1 MRRVASIEVP
11 PGGGAEAEKKNPPLE
26 TFRASV
32 KCSDL
37 SEARPTARK
46 RSGVRTGCRGTCR
59 LSEADMMAILLPAR
73 KGGTQSLQGCG
84 SLRIHSGQPTD
95 RVQARNPHKTRSYS
109 AVPF

>member
-11 PGGGAEAEKKNPPLE
+11 PGGGGEGGKKKPPLE

-46 RSGVRTGCRGTCR
+46 RSGVRTGCRVTCR
-59 LSEADMMAILLPAR
+59 LSEADMIESSSAR
-73 KGGTQSLQGCG
+73 GRVGRCPYKFAEVLALMVANPRTGCK
-84 SLRIHSGQPTD
+84 H
-95 RVQARNPHKTRSYS
+95 
-109 AVPF
+109 

>member
-11 PGGGAEAEKKNPPLE
+11 PGGGAEAEKKKPPLE

-46 RSGVRTGCRGTCR
+46 RSGVRTGCRVTCR
-59 LSEADMMAILLPAR
+59 LSEADMMAILLRPR
-73 KGGTQSLQGCG
+73 NGGTLSLQACG
-84 SLRIHSGQPTD
+84 RLRLNGNKPTD
-95 RVQARNPHKTRSYS
+95 GGHAVQTA
-109 AVPF
+109 